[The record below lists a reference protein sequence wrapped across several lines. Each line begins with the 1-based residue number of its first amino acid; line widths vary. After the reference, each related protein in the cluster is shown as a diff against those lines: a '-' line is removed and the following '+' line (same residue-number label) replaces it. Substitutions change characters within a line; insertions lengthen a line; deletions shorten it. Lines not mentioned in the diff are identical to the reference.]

1 MLQHDP
7 QDFPVA
13 LIRAALKKKATVF
26 RLGRQEPE
34 DYTLQVNG
42 RWEFIYGRH
51 PLSQFKVR
59 CVLVGVL
66 RATWNKLEQ
75 QHSTVLEK
83 QNLIPPR
90 KRVCFCD
97 GFVGKKC

>member
-13 LIRAALKKKATVF
+13 LMRAALKKKATVF

-51 PLSQFKVR
+51 PLSQFKVS
-59 CVLVGVL
+59 GVL
-66 RATWNKLEQ
+66 RATWNKLE

-83 QNLIPPR
+83 QNLIPAH
-90 KRVCFCD
+90 KTVCF
-97 GFVGKKC
+97 